1 MKMQDTNSKGDCS
14 LHVLGFPSNQFYRQ
28 EPGKEEEILNCLQYV
43 RPGKGY
49 IPTFDMFSKVEVNGK
64 DAIPLYKWLKYMCP
78 RPTNKIAF
86 TNYIPWTPVLGTD
99 IEWNF
104 EEFLIDHKGQPIR
117 RFSADTL
124 PLEFEKDIS
133 DAIDA
138 CQKNMSQ

>member
-1 MKMQDTNSKGDCS
+1 
-14 LHVLGFPSNQFYRQ
+14 
-28 EPGKEEEILNCLQYV
+28 
-43 RPGKGY
+43 
-49 IPTFDMFSKVEVNGK
+49 
-64 DAIPLYKWLKYMCP
+64 MCP

-133 DAIDA
+133 DAINA
-138 CQKNMSQ
+138 CQKNVSQ

>member
-1 MKMQDTNSKGDCS
+1 
-14 LHVLGFPSNQFYRQ
+14 
-28 EPGKEEEILNCLQYV
+28 
-43 RPGKGY
+43 
-49 IPTFDMFSKVEVNGK
+49 
-64 DAIPLYKWLKYMCP
+64 MCP

-133 DAIDA
+133 DAINA
-138 CQKNMSQ
+138 CQKNVSQQKDKPPANYKWMKII